1 MAEYFENEIFA
12 GIDELSLLVVR
23 LSQAAQY
30 GHGEYPLNFV

>member
-1 MAEYFENEIFA
+1 M

-30 GHGEYPLNFV
+30 GHGEYSLNLFERRLMASL

>member
-1 MAEYFENEIFA
+1 M

-30 GHGEYPLNFV
+30 GHGEYSLNFI